1 MDNEFESQADRQP
14 DTDGA
19 RTDNGSSSATPADHL
34 ADIGDD
40 RADDGGGD
48 ATSSPDDLAAKSRWA
63 VRGKNMLTPGT
74 LTVHYVTRDVRLGVD
89 GDAGLRA
96 ISAWR
101 GQLEC
106 VDHLDHHYSS
116 AEAGWVGI
124 DLRHVVG
131 MTWMPDS
138 AGIDAQR
145 ITIDPI
151 C

>member
-1 MDNEFESQADRQP
+1 MADEFEDEAVRESEGEQGAG
-14 DTDGA
+14 DGSPINDGDV
-19 RTDNGSSSATPADHL
+19 RTDV
-34 ADIGDD
+34 GDD
-40 RADDGGGD
+40 RGDDASVD
-48 ATSSPDDLAAKSRWA
+48 APTASQLAARAAWA
-63 VRGKNMLTPGT
+63 VRGKNMLTPGS
-74 LTVHYVTRDVRLGVD
+74 LTVHYVTRDVRLVVD

-106 VDHLDHHYSS
+106 IDDLNHRYST

-124 DLRHVVG
+124 DLAHVIG

-138 AGIDAQR
+138 AGIDVDR

>member
-1 MDNEFESQADRQP
+1 MDNEFENEADCEP
-14 DTDGA
+14 DTVGA
-19 RTDNGSSSATPADHL
+19 GTDNESSSETSADHL
-34 ADIGDD
+34 AGIGHDP
-40 RADDGGGD
+40 ADDGAGD
-48 ATSSPDDLAAKSRWA
+48 ATSPSDLAAKSRWA

-106 VDHLDHHYSS
+106 VDHLDYHYSS